1 MKENKSQ
8 SKIGNWQA
16 ILVLVVVVG
25 LLVSGCG
32 ADKPKVY
39 RVGILS
45 GAEPFA
51 SIADG
56 FKVKMTELGYVEGKN
71 IVYDVQDAKGDRAEE
86 QRIAQK
92 FVDDKV
98 DLIFAFPT
106 EPAVAAKAATQGTD
120 IPVIFALAGL
130 EGSNLVESV
139 RQPGGNITGVRFPGP
154 EQTSK
159 RLEILH
165 ELVPGAKRVW
175 ITYDPNYPNNP
186 PALEA
191 LRPLATSLDMTLV
204 EVPVASVADI
214 QADLQ
219 ARAASSD
226 IGMDAILI
234 MPEVLSQTP
243 DTYGVIL
250 KFANEH
256 EVPIAGAMPYTA
268 DLGAVFSYTGDNIEM
283 GELAASL
290 ADKTFR
296 GTPAGEIPVVTPENR
311 LRLNYKATQEL
322 GLTVPEGL
330 LNQATEIIR

>member
-296 GTPAGEIPVVTPENR
+296 GAPAGEIPVVTPENR